1 VHHRCPS
8 RDRSA
13 PKRES
18 LIGSGIVSTALVI
31 FLAALQ
37 GSTEL
42 FPVSS
47 LGHAVVVPA
56 IFNLGVDPAAPSF
69 VPFLALLHV
78 GTGVALLVLYRE
90 QWWRI
95 IQGFVRASIRG
106 RIETGDERLAFLLV
120 VGTIPAGVIGFLLEN
135 PLKSLFA
142 HPRTAAAFLVVNGA
156 ILLAAELLRRREERR
171 RGSTERAQR
180 EQRFGTVEE
189 LTYTRAG
196 LVGLFQVAALL
207 PGISRSGVTM
217 AGGLVAGLSHGE
229 AVRFAFL
236 LATPIILAAGLLEV
250 PQLPGSGAPLGLYT
264 VGAVVAGVIA
274 YASARFLVRYF
285 EIGRLDPFA
294 GYCAALGV
302 TGLIVLR

>member
-1 VHHRCPS
+1 M
-8 RDRSA
+8 
-13 PKRES
+13 
-18 LIGSGIVSTALVI
+18 STALVI

-95 IQGFVRASIRG
+95 IRGFIRASIRG

-180 EQRFGTVEE
+180 EQRFGTIED

-217 AGGLVAGLSHGE
+217 AGGLVAGLSHSE

>member
-1 VHHRCPS
+1 
-8 RDRSA
+8 
-13 PKRES
+13 
-18 LIGSGIVSTALVI
+18 VSPALVL

-37 GSTEL
+37 GATEL

-56 IFNLGVDPAAPSF
+56 LLHLNVDPAAPSF
-69 VPFLALLHV
+69 VPFLTLLHLGTGFALLF
-78 GTGVALLVLYRE
+78 LYRD

-95 IQGFVRASIRG
+95 VRGFVTAAVSG
-106 RIETGDERLAFLLV
+106 RIATSDERLAFLLV

-142 HPRTAAAFLVVNGA
+142 QPRTAALFLLVNGG
-156 ILLAAELLRRREERR
+156 ILAAAEILRRGQERR
-171 RGSTERAQR
+171 RGSGHGGGR
-180 EQRFGTVEE
+180 EERFGRVEE
-189 LTYTRAG
+189 LSFTRAG
-196 LVGLFQVAALL
+196 VVGLFQVSSLL

-217 AGGLVAGLSHGE
+217 AGGLVAGLRHGE

-250 PQLPGSGAPLGLYT
+250 PQLPSSGAPLGLYSG
-264 VGAVVAGVIA
+264 GALLAGVIA
-274 YASARFLVRYF
+274 YASARLLVKYF

>member
-1 VHHRCPS
+1 V
-8 RDRSA
+8 SA
-13 PKRES
+13 
-18 LIGSGIVSTALVI
+18 ALVV

-37 GSTEL
+37 GATEL

-56 IFNLGVDPAAPSF
+56 LFNLGVDPAAPSF
-69 VPFLALLHV
+69 VPFLALLHL
-78 GTGVALLVLYRE
+78 GTGFALLYLYRE

-95 IQGFVRASIRG
+95 IRGFINAAIRG
-106 RIETGDERLAFLLV
+106 RIETTDERLAFLLV
-120 VGTIPAGVIGFLLEN
+120 VGTIPAGVIGFLLET
-135 PLKSLFA
+135 PLKSLFS
-142 HPRTAAAFLVVNGA
+142 HPRTAAIFLLVNGGV
-156 ILLAAELLRRREERR
+156 LAAAEMLRRREERR
-171 RGSTERAQR
+171 RGSGGRVRE
-180 EQRFGTVEE
+180 EQRFGTVEN
-189 LTYTRAG
+189 LSFTRAG

-217 AGGLVAGLSHGE
+217 AGGLVAGLRHGE

-264 VGAVVAGVIA
+264 AGAVIAGLIA
-274 YASARFLVRYF
+274 YASARILVKYF

>member
-1 VHHRCPS
+1 
-8 RDRSA
+8 
-13 PKRES
+13 
-18 LIGSGIVSTALVI
+18 VSTALVI

-95 IQGFVRASIRG
+95 IRGFIRASIRG

>member
-1 VHHRCPS
+1 M
-8 RDRSA
+8 
-13 PKRES
+13 
-18 LIGSGIVSTALVI
+18 STALVV

-37 GSTEL
+37 GATEL

-56 IFNLGVDPAAPSF
+56 LFHLGVDPAAPSF
-69 VPFLALLHV
+69 VPFLTLLHLGTAAALLI
-78 GTGVALLVLYRE
+78 LYRE

-95 IQGFVRASIRG
+95 IRGFVAAALRG
-106 RIETGDERLAFLLV
+106 RIETADERLAMLLV
-120 VGTIPAGVIGFLLEN
+120 VATIPAGVAGFLLET
-135 PLKSLFA
+135 PLKNLFG
-142 HPRTAAAFLVVNGA
+142 HPRTAAMFLVVNAAVLLGA
-156 ILLAAELLRRREERR
+156 EVLRRREERR
-171 RGSTERAQR
+171 RGARAGAAR
-180 EQRFGTVEE
+180 EQRFGAVED
-189 LTYTRAG
+189 LSFLRAG
-196 LVGLFQVAALL
+196 LVGLFQVTALL

-217 AGGLVAGLSHGE
+217 AGGLVAGLRHGE

-264 VGAVVAGVIA
+264 VGAVIAGVVA
-274 YASARFLVRYF
+274 YASARLLVRYF
-285 EIGRLDPFA
+285 EVGRLDPFA

>member
-1 VHHRCPS
+1 
-8 RDRSA
+8 
-13 PKRES
+13 
-18 LIGSGIVSTALVI
+18 VSTALVI

-95 IQGFVRASIRG
+95 ILGFIRAAIRG
-106 RIETGDERLAFLLV
+106 RIETSDERLAFLLV
-120 VGTIPAGVIGFLLEN
+120 VGTIPAGVIGFLLET

-142 HPRTAAAFLVVNGA
+142 HPRTAAAFLLVNGA
-156 ILLAAELLRRREERR
+156 ILAAAELLRRREERR
-171 RGSTERAQR
+171 RGSTARAQR
-180 EQRFGTVEE
+180 EQRFGTIEE

-217 AGGLVAGLSHGE
+217 AGGLVAGLSHSE

>member
-1 VHHRCPS
+1 MARRLPLAA
-8 RDRSA
+8 SA
-13 PKRES
+13 AAS
-18 LIGSGIVSTALVI
+18 LIGSGRVSATLVI

-37 GSTEL
+37 GATEL

-56 IFNLGVDPAAPSF
+56 LFNLDVDPSAPSF
-69 VPFLALLHV
+69 VPFLTLLHLGTGFALLF
-78 GTGVALLVLYRE
+78 LYRE

-95 IQGFVRASIRG
+95 VRGFVNAAIRG
-106 RIETGDERLAFLLV
+106 RIENSDERLAFLLV
-120 VGTIPAGVIGFLLEN
+120 VATIPAGAVGVALET

-142 HPRTAAAFLVVNGA
+142 HPRTAAIFLIVNGC
-156 ILLAAELLRRREERR
+156 ILAGAEMLRRREERR
-171 RGSTERAQR
+171 RGSGSGADR
-180 EQRFGTVEE
+180 EQRFGRVED
-189 LTYTRAG
+189 LSFTRAV
-196 LVGLFQVAALL
+196 LVGIFQVSSLL

-217 AGGLVAGLSHGE
+217 AGGLVAGLRHTE

-236 LATPIILAAGLLEV
+236 LATPIILGAGLLEV

-264 VGAVVAGVIA
+264 AGAVIAGVIA
-274 YASARFLVRYF
+274 YASARVLVKYF

-302 TGLIVLR
+302 TGLIILR

>member
-1 VHHRCPS
+1 M
-8 RDRSA
+8 
-13 PKRES
+13 
-18 LIGSGIVSTALVI
+18 STALVI

-95 IQGFVRASIRG
+95 IRGFIRASIRG

-217 AGGLVAGLSHGE
+217 AGGLVAGLSHSE

>member
-1 VHHRCPS
+1 V
-8 RDRSA
+8 SA
-13 PKRES
+13 
-18 LIGSGIVSTALVI
+18 ALVL

-37 GSTEL
+37 GATEL

-56 IFNLGVDPAAPSF
+56 LFHLGVDPAAASF
-69 VPFLALLHV
+69 VPFLTLLHLGTGFALLF
-78 GTGVALLVLYRE
+78 LYRE

-95 IQGFVRASIRG
+95 LRGFVTAAVRG
-106 RIETGDERLAFLLV
+106 RITTSDERLAFLLV
-120 VGTIPAGVIGFLLEN
+120 VGTIPAGVIGFLLQN

-142 HPRTAAAFLVVNGA
+142 QPRTAAIFLLVNGG
-156 ILLAAELLRRREERR
+156 ILAAAEILRRGQERR
-171 RGSTERAQR
+171 RGSGGGGR
-180 EQRFGTVEE
+180 EERFGTVED
-189 LTYTRAG
+189 LSFTRAG
-196 LVGLFQVAALL
+196 LVGIFQVAALL

-217 AGGLVAGLSHGE
+217 AGGLVAGLRHGE

-264 VGAVVAGVIA
+264 GGAVLAGVIA
-274 YASARFLVRYF
+274 YASARLLVKYF

>member
-1 VHHRCPS
+1 M
-8 RDRSA
+8 
-13 PKRES
+13 
-18 LIGSGIVSTALVI
+18 STALVI

-95 IQGFVRASIRG
+95 IQGFIRASIRG
-106 RIETGDERLAFLLV
+106 RIETSDERLAFLLV

-180 EQRFGTVEE
+180 EQRFGTIED

-217 AGGLVAGLSHGE
+217 AGGLVAGLSHSE

>member
-1 VHHRCPS
+1 
-8 RDRSA
+8 
-13 PKRES
+13 
-18 LIGSGIVSTALVI
+18 VSTALVI

-95 IQGFVRASIRG
+95 VRGFIRASIRG

>member
-1 VHHRCPS
+1 
-8 RDRSA
+8 
-13 PKRES
+13 
-18 LIGSGIVSTALVI
+18 VSTALVI

-95 IQGFVRASIRG
+95 IRGFIRASIRG

-217 AGGLVAGLSHGE
+217 AGGLVAGLSHSE

>member
-1 VHHRCPS
+1 MSV
-8 RDRSA
+8 
-13 PKRES
+13 
-18 LIGSGIVSTALVI
+18 ALVV

-37 GSTEL
+37 GATEL

-56 IFNLGVDPAAPSF
+56 LFNLGVDPAAPSF
-69 VPFLALLHV
+69 VPFLALLHL
-78 GTGVALLVLYRE
+78 GTGFALLYLYRE

-95 IQGFVRASIRG
+95 IRGFINAAIRG
-106 RIETGDERLAFLLV
+106 RIETTDERLAFLLV
-120 VGTIPAGVIGFLLEN
+120 VGTIPAGVIGFLLET
-135 PLKSLFA
+135 PLKSLFS
-142 HPRTAAAFLVVNGA
+142 HPRTAAIFLLVNGGV
-156 ILLAAELLRRREERR
+156 LATAEMLRRREERR
-171 RGSTERAQR
+171 RGSGGRVRE
-180 EQRFGTVEE
+180 EQRFGTVEN
-189 LTYTRAG
+189 LSFTRAG

-217 AGGLVAGLSHGE
+217 AGGLVAGLRHGE

-264 VGAVVAGVIA
+264 AGAVIAGLIA
-274 YASARFLVRYF
+274 YASARILVKYF